1 MIYNFEH
8 DTDRKHQYSEKWDV
22 AKNELPMWIADM
34 DFPTAPC
41 VQDAI
46 IKRAK
51 QGIFGYTYVPDAW
64 KDAYIHWWKVRYG
77 VYLKRDYMLFAEGV
91 IPSISSALRSLMRP
105 GEKVLVTTP
114 VYHVFFDIIE
124 NNGITANESPLIY
137 VDGKYSIDWE
147 DLEERMADP
156 ATTVFL
162 LCNPHNPTGTI
173 WRREELL
180 RIGELAQTY
189 HVKVISDEIHC
200 DLVDPGY
207 SYTPFASV
215 SRACARVS
223 LSLVSPSKTFNLAG
237 IHSSAVVVLNE
248 NLRNKIARG
257 LKMEELSR
265 PGVFAIDTTIAAY
278 TKGADWVDELRSVLA
293 DNKQYV
299 RERLKTELPKVK
311 VIYSHGTYLM
321 WLDCSAITYDAD
333 SLIKLI
339 RERSGLVLTSGTE
352 FRGHGNCF
360 LRMNAA
366 TQRER
371 LADGVDR
378 LVKALKDL

>member
-1 MIYNFEH
+1 MLMPEDRRRIV
-8 DTDRKHQYSEKWDV
+8 DTGLKYVHNDTCYPALLVIGQLIDAVNSGRYDRHKVGLLITQ
-22 AKNELPMWIADM
+22 
-34 DFPTAPC
+34 TGGGC
-41 VQDAI
+41 
-46 IKRAK
+46 RASN
-51 QGIFGYTYVPDAW
+51 
-64 KDAYIHWWKVRYG
+64 YIH
-77 VYLKRDYMLFAEGV
+77 
-91 IPSISSALRSLMRP
+91 
-105 GEKVLVTTP
+105 
-114 VYHVFFDIIE
+114 
-124 NNGITANESPLIY
+124 
-137 VDGKYSIDWE
+137 
-147 DLEERMADP
+147 
-156 ATTVFL
+156 
-162 LCNPHNPTGTI
+162 
-173 WRREELL
+173 LL
-180 RIGELAQTY
+180 RKALQKAGMAQVPVISLNPAGLEKNSGFRLAPTLLVQATLMILSNPQNPSGKIWTKDELSKIGELAY
-189 HVKVISDEIHC
+189 KNGVFVISDEIHC

-321 WLDCSAITYDAD
+321 WLDCSAITNDAD